1 MRRAKGIAEGFFFPP
16 MRAHYA
22 LLAICV
28 FAFSGVA
35 LADGDTTPPT
45 IAALVPSPSMIWPA
59 NHKMVPVTIDTL
71 VIDDTDPA
79 PYVHIIGVTSNDPSV
94 TAADFEITGA
104 LSLNLRA
111 DKTQKDERIY
121 TIYVEAVDASGNSS
135 IGTTAVHIAHAT
147 GRTIP
152 F

>member
-1 MRRAKGIAEGFFFPP
+1 

-28 FAFSGVA
+28 FACLPGVA
-35 LADGDTTPPT
+35 LADGVDTTPPT
-45 IAALVPSPSMIWPA
+45 IAALVPSPSEIWPA

-71 VIDDTDPA
+71 VIDDSDPA
-79 PYVHIIGVTSNDPSV
+79 PFVHIISVTSDDPSFM
-94 TAADFEITGA
+94 ADDYEITGD

-111 DKTQKDERIY
+111 EKTQKNGRLY
-121 TIYVEAVDASGNSS
+121 VIYVEAVDASGNTSLGMTTVR
-135 IGTTAVHIAHAT
+135 IGHTTGHDQ
-147 GRTIP
+147 P

>member
-1 MRRAKGIAEGFFFPP
+1 

-35 LADGDTTPPT
+35 LADGVDTTPPT
-45 IAALVPSPSMIWPA
+45 IVALVPSPDMIWPA

-71 VIDDTDPA
+71 VIDDVDPA
-79 PYVHIIGVTSNDPSV
+79 PYVHVIGVTSNDPNV
-94 TAADFEITGA
+94 TADDFEITGD

-111 DKTQKDERIY
+111 GKTQNDGWIY
-121 TIYVEAVDASGNSS
+121 TIYVEAIDASGNSS
-135 IGTTAVHIAHAT
+135 AGTTTVRIAHTT
-147 GRTIP
+147 GRTVP

>member
-1 MRRAKGIAEGFFFPP
+1 

-35 LADGDTTPPT
+35 LADGVDTTPPI
-45 IAALVPSPSMIWPA
+45 IAALVPSPNMIWPA
-59 NHKMVPVTIDTL
+59 NHKLVPVTVDTL

-79 PYVHIIGVTSNDPSV
+79 PQVHIIGVTSNDPGM
-94 TAADFEITGA
+94 TADDVEITGD

-111 DKTQKDERIY
+111 DKAQKEGRIY
-121 TIYVEAVDASGNSS
+121 TIYIEAIDASGNSS
-135 IGTTAVHIAHAT
+135 IGTTTVQIAHTT

>member
-1 MRRAKGIAEGFFFPP
+1 
-16 MRAHYA
+16 MRAHDA

-35 LADGDTTPPT
+35 LADGVDTTPPD
-45 IAALVPSPSMIWPA
+45 IAALVPSPNMIWPA
-59 NHKMVPVTIDTL
+59 NHKLIAVTIDTL
-71 VIDDTDPA
+71 VIDDADPA
-79 PYVHIIGVTSNDPSV
+79 PYVHIIGVTSNDAGM
-94 TAADFEITGA
+94 TADDFEITGD

-111 DKTQKDERIY
+111 DKAQKEERIY
-121 TIYVEAVDASGNSS
+121 TIYVEAIDASGNSS
-135 IGTTAVHIAHAT
+135 IATTTVQIAHTT

>member
-1 MRRAKGIAEGFFFPP
+1 

-35 LADGDTTPPT
+35 LANGGDTTPPT

-94 TAADFEITGA
+94 TADDFEITGD

-111 DKTQKDERIY
+111 DKAQKDERIY